1 MRLIPSTFVAIFAVT
16 SAFAAPI
23 LPGEDAYDDIQEA
36 LIEAEAGSV
45 VELGAGTFHLEDGL
59 TLDAT
64 GVTIR
69 GQGMDATILSF
80 KDQISGGEGL
90 MITGANITLEDF
102 AVEDTK
108 GDAIK
113 AKDVDGITFRRVR
126 AEWTNGPDE
135 KNGAYGL
142 YPVGSRNVLI
152 EESVAIGAS
161 DAGIYVGQSEDI
173 IVRNSRAELNVAGIE
188 IENSYRADVYGNTA
202 TKNTGGVLVFDL
214 PGLPKMGGHDVRVF
228 DNKIINNDT
237 PNFAPEGNIVAQV
250 PRGTGVMIMANKNV
264 EVFNNH
270 IDGHD
275 TVSVAIVTYPLDYD
289 DDRYNPHPRAVHV
302 HGNKIGEGG
311 GDPDGN
317 IGAEFGDLAGTPIP
331 DVVWDGV
338 MPIMDR
344 IFGQPEEDRIVAH
357 SNTRLDG
364 TPATFLDAD
373 AIAARTIPYFRK
385 DGLTTE
391 ANGEPLPPIAPVVQN

>member
-1 MRLIPSTFVAIFAVT
+1 MRFLTSTLIAAFAVT
-16 SAFAAPI
+16 ATFAEEIP
-23 LPGEDAYDDIQEA
+23 PGDDAYDAIQEA
-36 LIEAEAGSV
+36 LIEAEAGGV
-45 VELGAGTFHLEDGL
+45 VELGTGTFHLEDGL

-64 GVTIR
+64 GVTLR
-69 GQGMDATILSF
+69 GQGMDQTILSF
-80 KDQISGGEGL
+80 KGQKSGGEGL

-152 EESVAIGAS
+152 EESIAIGAS

-202 TKNTGGVLVFDL
+202 TQNTGGILVFDL
-214 PGLPKMGGHDVRVF
+214 PGLPKMGGHDVRIF
-228 DNKIINNDT
+228 DNTIVNNLT

-250 PRGTGVMIMANKNV
+250 PMGTGVMIMANKNV
-264 EVFNNH
+264 EVFGNH

-275 TVSVAIVTYPLDYD
+275 TVSIAIVTYPLDFED
-289 DDRYNPHPRAVHV
+289 ERYNPHPRAVHV
-302 HGNKIGEGG
+302 HDNKIGAGG
-311 GDPDGN
+311 TNPDG
-317 IGAEFGDLAGTPIP
+317 IMGEQFGDLAGTPIP
-331 DVVWDGV
+331 DIVWDGV

-344 IFGQPEEDRIVAH
+344 IFGAPLENRIAVH

-391 ANGEPLPPIAPVVQN
+391 PYGEPLPPVAPVVQN